1 MMTSKRYLLLHAL
14 FWLLCWAIFVVVG
27 CGGGGSTGAN
37 ESTKVEFIVAG
48 TIQTSETVMID
59 SDVNDILA
67 PYTPNDGFATAQ
79 PIPNPVILGGYV
91 NIAGAGWTG
100 RSTASGDPADYFQVA
115 LAAGQTITLVTA
127 EDASADLNLYIYDP
141 SQNLVDSSENPQG
154 PESLQVVADG
164 NYYIAVVTAWGA
176 GNYNLTIGQSPN
188 AATASPLQVIHEF
201 VPGEVIVR
209 FKDDEDSPDRIYSA
223 VDLADSVGMRFKS
236 GAVGREMVLTFD
248 GEGGKTRVFR
258 ALGID
263 PAKSMRAVTSE
274 YDQRMRDIMAI
285 VEHLRRRSDVVS
297 ASPNYI
303 LKPLSIPDD
312 AQYRQQWHYP
322 LINLPQAWEVTKG
335 SDEVVIAVI
344 DTGVLLNHPDIQ
356 NRLDDVRAPGY
367 DFIEK
372 TSISVDGDG
381 IDPDPDDPGDQEPGG
396 SSFHG
401 THVAGT
407 IAAQTDNQVGV
418 AGVTWKSLI
427 MPLRALGKGGGELDD
442 VIQAIRYAARLPNN
456 SGKLPPRRADIINMS
471 LGGGG
476 FSQTALDAISE
487 ARKQGV
493 IVIASAGNESSS
505 TPMYPAAYEGV
516 VSVAAVDMLRDQ
528 AWYSNFGQTID
539 VAAPGGDLGAD
550 VNADGKLDGVRSTC
564 GDDRFTSDP
573 VFTYCFYQGTSMA
586 APHVAGVAALMKAIY
601 PALTPDEFD
610 VLLASGYITEDLGA
624 PGRDDTF
631 GNGLIDAFK
640 AVEAAQDLAG
650 GGNMPA
656 VLIANP
662 ASMHFPFGLNDAVIS
677 VESKGQPVTGVTL
690 TPDKPWLDVTAQN
703 TDSDGVGDY
712 MLNIDRSGLA
722 DGLYTATISISA
734 IEKYTGD
741 PITEV
746 LVPISIQVGIPVVT
760 GGDAGYHYVLLLDA
774 DTLDLIAQDEVAF
787 DAGRY
792 TYRFDDIPAGTYRI
806 IAGTDSDNDNGIGDS
821 GEAFGAYPTT
831 NQTIVVEID
840 GDRTNL
846 NFTSGF

>member
-1 MMTSKRYLLLHAL
+1 MIASKRYRLSQGSI
-14 FWLLCWAIFVVVG
+14 WLLCFAVFIVAG
-27 CGGGGSTGAN
+27 CGGGSGGDFGP
-37 ESTKVEFIVAG
+37 VRDEFIVAG

-67 PYTPNDGFATAQ
+67 PYAPNDDFATAQ

-91 NIAGAGWTG
+91 NIAGSGWTG

-115 LAAGQTITLVTA
+115 LAAGQIITLLTA
-127 EDASADLNLYIYDP
+127 EDASANLNLYIYSP
-141 SQNLVDSSENPQG
+141 SQNLIDSSENPSG
-154 PESLQVVADG
+154 PETLEVAADG
-164 NYYIAVVTAWGA
+164 NYYIAVIAAWGA
-176 GNYNLTIGQSPN
+176 GNYNLIIGQS
-188 AATASPLQVIHEF
+188 AATPTANPLQVIHEV

-209 FKDDEDSPDRIYSA
+209 FKDDEDSPGGIYSA
-223 VDLADSVGMRFKS
+223 AERAASMGMRIKS
-236 GAVGREMVLTFD
+236 GAVGREMVLAFD
-248 GEGGKTRVFR
+248 GEGGKMRVFR

-263 PAKSMRAVTSE
+263 PAKSMRSVKSE
-274 YDQRMRDIMAI
+274 YDRRMRDIMVIA
-285 VEHLRRRSDVVS
+285 EHLRRRSDVVS

-303 LKPLSIPDD
+303 LKPQAIPDD
-312 AQYRQQWHYP
+312 PQYRQQWHYP

-335 SDEVVIAVI
+335 SDDVIIAVI
-344 DTGVLLNHPDIQ
+344 DTGVLLDHPDIQ

-372 TSISVDGDG
+372 TSISLDGDG
-381 IDPDPDDPGDQEPGG
+381 IDPNPDDPGDQEPGG

-407 IAAQTDNQVGV
+407 IAAQTDNQIGV

-442 VIQAIRYAARLPNN
+442 VIQAIRYAARLPND
-456 SGKLPPRRADIINMS
+456 SGQLPPRRADIINMS

-476 FSQTALDAISE
+476 FSQAALDAISE
-487 ARKQGV
+487 ARDEGV
-493 IVIASAGNESSS
+493 IIIASAGNESSS
-505 TPMYPAAYEGV
+505 TPMYPAAYDGV
-516 VSVAAVDMLRDQ
+516 VSVAAVDMLRAQ
-528 AWYSNFGQTID
+528 AWYSNFGPTID
-539 VAAPGGDLGAD
+539 IAAPGGDLGAD

-564 GDDRFTSDP
+564 GDDRFTPDP

-610 VLLASGYITEDLGA
+610 ILLASGSITEDLGT

-631 GNGLIDAFK
+631 GNGLINAFK
-640 AVEAAQDLAG
+640 AVEAAQILAG
-650 GGNMPA
+650 GGDIPA

-662 ASMHFPFGLNDAVIS
+662 ASMHLPFGLNDAVLS
-677 VESKGQPVTGVTL
+677 VESKGQPVTKVIL
-690 TPDKPWLDVTAQN
+690 TPDKSWLDVTAQN
-703 TDSDGVGDY
+703 TDSDGIGDY
-712 MLNIDRSGLA
+712 MLSIDRSGLA
-722 DGLYTATISISA
+722 DGLYKATITISA
-734 IEKYTGD
+734 LEKYTGD
-741 PITEV
+741 PATEV
-746 LVPISIQVGIPVVT
+746 SVSISIQVGIPVVI

-774 DTLDLIAQDEVAF
+774 DTLDPIAQQEVTF
-787 DAGRY
+787 DGGRY
-792 TYRFDDIPAGTYRI
+792 FYRFEDIPTGAYRI

-821 GEAFGAYPTT
+821 GEAFGAYPTS
-831 NQTIVVEID
+831 NQTIIIEVD
-840 GDRTNL
+840 RDRTNL